1 MRPLAIFLA
10 SVVGCAGAAHAS
22 DQADPFGAALVD
34 MHYADSAL
42 IAPPTDDFLDRFP
55 SATRLP
61 DNPLTVSMR
70 TAIDR
75 FDADWGELP
84 QISLEMD
91 GVLRPGSSGPRV
103 AALRERLGLTP
114 GDTFDAELAS
124 RIASYRAAHDLAS
137 GQHADDVLIASLNRG
152 HAYYRSLLRLNLERF
167 RRLPSD
173 LGERYV
179 LVDLATQTLHMVED
193 GDRIDSM
200 KVVIGKPETPTPIVA
215 GVLRY
220 TVLNPY
226 WNVPY
231 DLAQN
236 SVAPKYLAQGPS
248 YLRRTGFQV
257 LGEDDT
263 VLDPS
268 QVDWRGAADG
278 STQITVRQLPGPG
291 NGMGAAKFMFPNA
304 LGIYLHDTPSRGLF
318 DADERLFSAGCI
330 RVEDYRRLGRWIH
343 GEMPEARG
351 DAPEQR
357 VDVADPVPVY
367 VAYFTAFPTADGFDF
382 RDDIYGRDAPRLAA
396 MERQATP

>member
-137 GQHADDVLIASLNRG
+137 GQYADDVLIASLNRG

-236 SVAPKYLAQGPS
+236 SVAPKYLAQGPA

-257 LGEDDT
+257 LGKDDT

>member
-1 MRPLAIFLA
+1 
-10 SVVGCAGAAHAS
+10 
-22 DQADPFGAALVD
+22 
-34 MHYADSAL
+34 
-42 IAPPTDDFLDRFP
+42 
-55 SATRLP
+55 
-61 DNPLTVSMR
+61 
-70 TAIDR
+70 
-75 FDADWGELP
+75 
-84 QISLEMD
+84 
-91 GVLRPGSSGPRV
+91 
-103 AALRERLGLTP
+103 
-114 GDTFDAELAS
+114 
-124 RIASYRAAHDLAS
+124 
-137 GQHADDVLIASLNRG
+137 
-152 HAYYRSLLRLNLERF
+152 
-167 RRLPSD
+167 
-173 LGERYV
+173 
-179 LVDLATQTLHMVED
+179 
-193 GDRIDSM
+193 
-200 KVVIGKPETPTPIVA
+200 
-215 GVLRY
+215 VLRY

-236 SVAPKYLAQGPS
+236 SVAPKYLAQGPA

-257 LGEDDT
+257 LGKDDT

>member
-70 TAIDR
+70 TAIER

-236 SVAPKYLAQGPS
+236 SVAPKYLAQGPA

-257 LGEDDT
+257 LSEDDT

-268 QVDWRGAADG
+268 KVDWRGAADG